1 MTCVVRPIPA
11 RRTEC
16 WDRLSNCTVPL
27 YSTSTKP
34 LWYAIE
40 VLFKDEALEVLVEK
54 EGILCGARLEISKVL
69 GISKGAVI
77 RLRRRGS

>member
-1 MTCVVRPIPA
+1 MSR
-11 RRTEC
+11 
-16 WDRLSNCTVPL
+16 
-27 YSTSTKP
+27 STLTKP